1 MNIKAYY
8 EKDREASASEDGRSI
23 TPGGTSES
31 GASLYST
38 TQDTGRRLPVVTTS
52 FPVNVPNHHPFYRN
66 PPQHSQPKYFEDSR
80 LSSSHSSFPTLPSG
94 APPDNNGDKKAAV
107 PGQVVK
113 DQAANIA
120 SAAREED
127 EALVEWQHSAVI
139 ILEWTVPQAELL
151 GKAAR
156 EAEDLPTNLSQKLT
170 FLSLPSSAFLLHP
183 YEALVDSSNL
193 NSADVGRPASLP
205 ARSCYEPLTVFHSK
219 ATLIPSSNVPCQMNL
234 TGPDGYIKA
243 PPQSSSAF
251 QSTMD
256 CSYVITVYMGYGVE
270 VQ

>member
-1 MNIKAYY
+1 MYSLAMKFYFLLSKSLQLCEMSSRQIT
-8 EKDREASASEDGRSI
+8 SASEDGRSI

-38 TQDTGRRLPVVTTS
+38 TQDTGRRLPVVTTP

-94 APPDNNGDKKAAV
+94 APPDNNGDKKASDEFIGSSYMQTTLVMHGLAV
-107 PGQVVK
+107 THHSHNPVPVTSQVVK
-113 DQAANIA
+113 DEAANIA

-127 EALVEWQHSAVI
+127 ES
-139 ILEWTVPQAELL
+139 P
-151 GKAAR
+151 
-156 EAEDLPTNLSQKLT
+156 
-170 FLSLPSSAFLLHP
+170 
-183 YEALVDSSNL
+183 
-193 NSADVGRPASLP
+193 
-205 ARSCYEPLTVFHSK
+205 
-219 ATLIPSSNVPCQMNL
+219 VPCQMNL

-270 VQ
+270 VQVRERLNINPFSISQTYDAHQQA

>member
-1 MNIKAYY
+1 MVDLSLLGGLQKA
-8 EKDREASASEDGRSI
+8 GRAC
-23 TPGGTSES
+23 TPPPKTRAGGSPLS
-31 GASLYST
+31 
-38 TQDTGRRLPVVTTS
+38 PPP

-94 APPDNNGDKKAAV
+94 APPDNNGDKKAAGEFIGSSYMQTTLVMHGLAVTPPSHNPV
-107 PGQVVK
+107 PVTSQVVK
-113 DQAANIA
+113 DQAANMA

-127 EALVEWQHSAVI
+127 EVRSE
-139 ILEWTVPQAELL
+139 EPELNV
-151 GKAAR
+151 K
-156 EAEDLPTNLSQKLT
+156 
-170 FLSLPSSAFLLHP
+170 PSSDEEETTTTTITTTTIVTTMQSP
-183 YEALVDSSNL
+183 
-193 NSADVGRPASLP
+193 
-205 ARSCYEPLTVFHSK
+205 
-219 ATLIPSSNVPCQMNL
+219 VPCQMNL

-270 VQ
+270 VQVRERLNINPFSISRTYDAHQQA

>member
-1 MNIKAYY
+1 RPPLRMVDLSPLGGLQKAGP
-8 EKDREASASEDGRSI
+8 AC
-23 TPGGTSES
+23 TPPPKTRAGGSPLS
-31 GASLYST
+31 PPPL
-38 TQDTGRRLPVVTTS
+38 
-52 FPVNVPNHHPFYRN
+52 PVNVPNHHPFYRN

-94 APPDNNGDKKAAV
+94 APPDNNGDKKASDEFIGSSYMQTTLVMHGLAFTPHSHNPV
-107 PGQVVK
+107 PVTSQVLK

-127 EALVEWQHSAVI
+127 EVRSEEPELNALVEWQHSAVI
-139 ILEWTVPQAELL
+139 ILEWTVPQ
-151 GKAAR
+151 
-156 EAEDLPTNLSQKLT
+156 LSSCFSCIPMK
-170 FLSLPSSAFLLHP
+170 PK
-183 YEALVDSSNL
+183 VDSSNL

-205 ARSCYEPLTVFHSK
+205 ALSCYEPLTVFHSK